1 MEDANNSIEPMDTGV
16 DAADDIL
23 EVENNSN
30 EETTSADVD
39 AMDESEFAD
48 FEEKSFEDE
57 SPADDADEA
66 EEPVELTDEDLEAKY
81 KAQMSDVDAKINKPI
96 TIKVNGK
103 IYDVDSVAELKNLAE
118 LGVNST
124 QRFQAIA
131 QHRKTL
137 DYMED
142 NDIRQEDL
150 DLLVQSRGEAP
161 IVRDASVNAT
171 EDVAQSILDSDIAD
185 EFTRLASELPDDVK
199 QMMSTNPNMMSGFA
213 HDVRT
218 GLAGAIAPV
227 VSRYMNVNG
236 MTHMQAYGRARSEFA
251 SKNQQQ
257 EQPQQQKQ
265 QPQNTIANKRDT
277 LQSQP
282 KPGASVSK
290 GGMSEADMDKM
301 SDAEFEKYW
310 DSEDLWK

>member
-1 MEDANNSIEPMDTGV
+1 
-16 DAADDIL
+16 
-23 EVENNSN
+23 
-30 EETTSADVD
+30 
-39 AMDESEFAD
+39 
-48 FEEKSFEDE
+48 
-57 SPADDADEA
+57 
-66 EEPVELTDEDLEAKY
+66 
-81 KAQMSDVDAKINKPI
+81 
-96 TIKVNGK
+96 
-103 IYDVDSVAELKNLAE
+103 
-118 LGVNST
+118 
-124 QRFQAIA
+124 
-131 QHRKTL
+131 
-137 DYMED
+137 MED

-161 IVRDASVNAT
+161 IVRDANVNAT

-236 MTHMQAYGRARSEFA
+236 MTHMQAYGRARSEFF

-257 EQPQQQKQ
+257 EQPQKQKQ

-310 DSEDLWK
+310 ETV